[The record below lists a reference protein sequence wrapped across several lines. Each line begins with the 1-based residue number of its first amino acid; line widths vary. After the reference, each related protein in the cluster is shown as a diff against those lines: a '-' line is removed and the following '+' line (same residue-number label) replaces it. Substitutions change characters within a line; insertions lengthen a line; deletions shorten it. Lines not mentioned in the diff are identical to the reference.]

1 MRNLY
6 SALLAT
12 ALLLCLAAPATAQRD
27 MGTILGAVTDPSGAA
42 IPGASITI
50 VEESTGVTDL
60 VESDAAGNYIRPL
73 IKPGTYTV
81 SAETAGFMQQAP

>member
-6 SALLAT
+6 LALLMP

-50 VEESTGVTDL
+50 VEESTGVT
-60 VESDAAGNYIRPL
+60 
-73 IKPGTYTV
+73 
-81 SAETAGFMQQAP
+81 